1 MSDIPTWRRF
11 ALAAIA
17 LAVSGWL
24 LRGQIADGLV
34 VRGDEMLYRGDS
46 NAALTYYRRAMLL
59 DPGDGTAVDRFA
71 FFAITTHGSVR
82 LRESVA
88 IASRYLRDHPGDD
101 VVRMDR
107 AMAYRSLADNRDAL
121 ADFARIGKR
130 AADPRALTF
139 AGYCALALGQRHQ
152 AIGLLREAMALA
164 PSLPAARHA
173 LMRLAVRR

>member
-1 MSDIPTWRRF
+1 MSDIPTWRRV

-34 VRGDEMLYRGDS
+34 VRGDEMLYRGAVS
-46 NAALTYYRRAMLL
+46 AALTYYRRAMLL
-59 DPGDGTAVDRFA
+59 DPGDGAAVDRFA
-71 FFAITTHGSVR
+71 FFAMNTHDGAK

-88 IASRYLRDHPGDD
+88 IASRYLQDHPGDD

-121 ADFARIGKR
+121 PDFARIGKR
-130 AADPRALTF
+130 AGDARALTF
-139 AGYCALALGQRHQ
+139 AGYCALALGQRHR
-152 AIGLLREAMALA
+152 AVGLLRDAVALA
-164 PSLPAARHA
+164 PSLPAARDA
-173 LMRLAVRR
+173 LMRLELRR